1 MLVYVEIFWFDIV
14 TQCWVDNIISYLIC
28 TLHRVLP
35 DIDLYI
41 EEFTELQHN
50 KLNGIYKGGGGGV
63 MTASECDAGNDSLQS
78 LNNAINQSSHST
90 HTNKT
95 NFSTGTTTDTTTS
108 VMTNNL
114 LYCHVFININ
124 IHLL

>member
-1 MLVYVEIFWFDIV
+1 MYQL
-14 TQCWVDNIISYLIC
+14 TNR
-28 TLHRVLP
+28 LHRVLP

-50 KLNGIYKGGGGGV
+50 KLNGIYKGVEGGGV

-78 LNNAINQSSHST
+78 LDNAINQSSHST

-95 NFSTGTTTDTTTS
+95 NLSTGTSTHTTTTW
-108 VMTNNL
+108 MTTNI
-114 LYCHVFININ
+114 LYCHMFININ
-124 IHLL
+124 IHLLS